1 MASVKIILREKKTLK
16 NGQHPITLRFIK
28 DRKIKYVHLGFG
40 SKKEHWDYESNL
52 PNRKHPNKNL
62 ANYLNKEKTKAEDVI
77 IDLGREGKEYSV
89 HQLVERYRNDSIS
102 MTIME
107 CFDERIKGMKKAGN
121 IGNANVYTDTKNAIK
136 DFDDRSTMM
145 FSDIDYKWLQRFVE
159 HMLSKGNIPGGIS
172 VKLRTLKALYNYAM
186 KSNYVKRELYPFKN
200 QLNPSGFDIANYKSE
215 PARTA
220 LTREEIDKIRNL
232 DIDHSSELFDS
243 WNYFLFSYYTRGMNF
258 EDMVHLRHTDISGD
272 RVSYIRSKTG
282 KRFNIELL
290 EPAKEIIR
298 FYKSDSPY
306 VFPILS
312 KRHKTSASR
321 KNRSIKIR
329 AKVNKDLKKIAT
341 KAEIEGK
348 VTFYVARHTWAMVHK
363 TDLHTP
369 VPMISD
375 GLGHDNPAT
384 TQAYLDSFQNEE
396 LDEANRGIL

>member
-102 MTIME
+102 MTVME

-136 DFDDRSTMM
+136 DFDDRLTLM

-159 HMLSKGNIPGGIS
+159 HMLSKDNTPGGIS

-258 EDMVHLRHTDISGD
+258 EDIANLKHTSISGNQL
-272 RVSYIRSKTG
+272 SYIRSKTG
-282 KRFNIELL
+282 KRFTLELL
-290 EPAKEIIR
+290 DPAIEIIK
-298 FYKSDSPY
+298 FYRSESPY
-306 VFPILS
+306 IFPILS
-312 KRHKTSASR
+312 KKHNSPLSR
-321 KNRSIKIR
+321 KNRSKKIL
-329 AKVNKDLKKIAT
+329 AKTNKDLKTIAG
-341 KAEIEGK
+341 KAEIKGK

-363 TDLHTP
+363 IYLKTP
-369 VPMISD
+369 VSMISD
-375 GLGHDNPAT
+375 GLGHNNPAT
-384 TQAYLDSFQNEE
+384 TQAYLDGFQDEK
-396 LDEANRGIL
+396 LDEVNRGIV